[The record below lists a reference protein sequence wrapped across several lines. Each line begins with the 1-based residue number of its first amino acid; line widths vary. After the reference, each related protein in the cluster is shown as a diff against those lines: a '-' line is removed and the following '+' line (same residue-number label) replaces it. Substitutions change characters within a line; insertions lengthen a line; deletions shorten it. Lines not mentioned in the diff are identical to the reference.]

1 MEKNIFG
8 KLTTGEEIYS
18 YKLENSK
25 IYAEIITY
33 GARLR
38 AFGRIGRDNIVGSFD
53 TIEDYTLDD
62 SFQGAIIGRIADR
75 TANARFTI
83 DGVEYKLP
91 KNAGNDCIHSG
102 GVFSR
107 SAWKV
112 EKSCK
117 DSITLSYF
125 SPDGECGFPGDL
137 RVYVTYSLDGEAL
150 IIDYKAYPEKKT
162 PISMTNHA
170 YFNLYGMGG
179 NIYSHE
185 VTLYADKYSAID
197 KNLLPTGEHPS
208 VDGTP
213 LDLRK
218 PKILGNMI
226 QGDFLGYDHNFC
238 LSPLKYRE
246 FLGKNLGLAAEVKAN
261 GLCLSVY
268 TDMHDLVF
276 YTANELAGFP
286 NFRCGIKRINH
297 GALCLEAET
306 EPNAVNFGLGI
317 YDAGEVYKQT
327 TVYELK
333 EVLK

>member
-1 MEKNIFG
+1 MQKTSFG
-8 KLTTGEEIYS
+8 KLSTGESIFS
-18 YKLENSK
+18 YRLENSQ

-38 AFGRIGRDNIVGSFD
+38 SFGRVGSHNIVGSFD
-53 TIEDYTLDD
+53 TLEDYTLDD

-83 DGVEYKLP
+83 DGVEYNLP
-91 KNAGNDCIHSG
+91 KNAGKDCIHGG

-107 SAWKV
+107 SAWLV
-112 EKSCK
+112 EKASE

-125 SPDGECGFPGDL
+125 SPDGECGFPGNL
-137 RVYVTYSLDGEAL
+137 KVYVTYSLDGEAL

-170 YFNLYGMGG
+170 YFNLFGMGG
-179 NIYSHE
+179 DIYSHE
-185 VTLYADKYSAID
+185 LTLYADKYSAID

-218 PKILGNMI
+218 PKLLGDMI
-226 QGDFLGYDHNFC
+226 KGDFSGYDHNFC
-238 LSPLKYRE
+238 LSPVYSRE
-246 FLGKNLGLAAEVKAN
+246 LSGKKLGLAAVVRAN
-261 GLCLSVY
+261 SLKLSAY
-268 TDMHDLVF
+268 TDMRDLVF
-276 YTANELAGFP
+276 YTANELAGTP
-286 NFRCGIKRINH
+286 DFRGGVKRINH

-306 EPNAVNFGLGI
+306 EPNAVNFGFGI
-317 YDAGEVYKQT
+317 YDAGETYSQT
-327 TVYELK
+327 TIY
-333 EVLK
+333 VLEEDKK